1 MTEMTLE
8 SFVEFARKYYPT
20 GFPEEE
26 EDLTEPVP
34 AHQRT
39 PEHARFMAAWDKAL
53 SGTEWK
59 SLLKELKRAFPSEG
73 VGSGTQPYVSACMRC
88 FLYRTEPLPGGA
100 QLATRVAAAV
110 SVLVPFYIVYVTTQ
124 VWHPTYTEYPM
135 TAAAHPKTGEAGDD
149 SFRLQHFS
157 SPQLA
162 FEPPATVRPEADALA
177 HLIEERLGH
186 RRFPLAF
193 AGVTLPDVRVGFFHG
208 EGPPTLLDA
217 LFSDNLAHL
226 P

>member
-1 MTEMTLE
+1 MTEGSQE
-8 SFVEFARKYYPT
+8 SLIELAQRYYPT
-20 GFPEEE
+20 GFPVEVD
-26 EDLTEPVP
+26 DLAEPVP

-53 SGTEWK
+53 NGTDWK
-59 SLLKELKRAFPSEG
+59 NLMEGLKRAFPGEG
-73 VGSGTQPYVSACMRC
+73 IGNGTQPYVSACMRW
-88 FLYRTEPLPGGA
+88 FLYRTEPLPGGER
-100 QLATRVAAAV
+100 LATRIAAAV

-124 VWHPTYTEYPM
+124 AWHPTHSEYPM
-135 TAAAHPKTGEAGDD
+135 AAPPHPKRGDAGDE
-149 SFRLQHFS
+149 SFHLQHFS
-157 SPQLA
+157 SPQLT
-162 FEPPATVRPEADALA
+162 FDPPSTVRQEVNALE
-177 HLIEERLGH
+177 HLIEEVLGY

-193 AGVTLPDVRVGFFHG
+193 AAVALPGLRVGFFSG